1 MWSDNQET
9 VLTVHLLFKR
19 KAPAAAFAAL
29 LLTGLFTTVDPSSS
43 SADDRGWRHGG
54 SLIGEPKYPPG
65 FERFDYVNP
74 DAPKGGRI
82 NVSAS
87 GTFDT
92 LNPVPAKGELAQGMG
107 LVYETLMAPAMD
119 EIATEYGLIAEAVSY
134 PEDYSSVSY
143 RLRPQARWH
152 DGQPVTVEDVIWSFE
167 KAVELDPQR
176 QFYYQH
182 VTGAE
187 KTGENEV
194 TFTFDEKNNRE
205 LPHIIGQLLILP
217 KHWWEGTDA
226 EGKQRSIEA
235 TTLEPPLGSGPY
247 RIARVSTGST
257 LLFERVDDYWGKDLP
272 VNIGSNNFDEINYI
286 YFADRNVEFEAFKAG
301 EIDFWVENAAKR
313 WANEYN
319 FPAARDGRIVREEL
333 ENPYR
338 SQGVMV
344 GFIPNLRRDKFKDP
358 LVRKAL
364 NHAFD
369 FEELN
374 RTIFFDQYQR
384 IDSFFYGTELSG
396 SGKPEG
402 RVLEILES
410 VRDKVPPEVFAGAYT
425 NPVGGDPQKQR
436 ANLREAVKLF
446 RQSGYE
452 IRGGKM
458 VDAETGEPF
467 TFEILLNG
475 PIIERVALPYVE
487 NLKKIGVDAT
497 VRSVDAAQYANR
509 ERNRDF
515 DVIYS
520 AWAQALSPGNE
531 QFEYW
536 GSAAA
541 DREGSAN
548 YAGIADEGIDELIRK
563 VVFAPDRDELIAA
576 TQALDRV
583 LLAHQ
588 YVIPSYTSRVARI
601 AYSDRLAHSDPLP
614 TYRIGFPTIWW
625 SKDAVQ

>member
-29 LLTGLFTTVDPSSS
+29 LLTGLFTTIDSSPAN
-43 SADDRGWRHGG
+43 ADDKVWRHSS

-82 NVSAS
+82 NVSGS

-92 LNPVPAKGELAQGMG
+92 LNPILAKGELAEGMG
-107 LVYETLMAPAMD
+107 LVYERLMSSSED
-119 EIATEYGLIAEAVSY
+119 EISTEYGLIAEAVSF
-134 PEDYSSVSY
+134 PDDYSYVSY
-143 RLRPQARWH
+143 RLRPEARWH
-152 DGQPVTVEDVIWSFE
+152 DGEPITVEDVIWSFE

-205 LPHIIGQLLILP
+205 LPQIIGQLLVLP

-226 EGKQRSIEA
+226 EGRQRSIEA

-247 RIARVSTGST
+247 RIARVSPGST
-257 LLFERVDDYWGKDLP
+257 LLFERVDDYWAKDLP
-272 VNIGSNNFDEINYI
+272 VNVGSFNFDEINYT

-301 EIDFWVENAAKR
+301 ELDFWVENAAKR

-319 FPAARDGRIVREEL
+319 FPAAREGRIVREEL

-358 LVRKAL
+358 QVRKAL
-364 NHAFD
+364 NLAFD
-369 FEELN
+369 FEDLN
-374 RTIFFDQYQR
+374 RTIFFNQYQR
-384 IDSFFYGTELSG
+384 IDSFFYGTELAG

-410 VRDKVPPEVFAGAYT
+410 VRGKVPDEVFMGGYT

-446 RQSGYE
+446 RQAGYE
-452 IRGGKM
+452 IRGGNM
-458 VDAETGEPF
+458 VNAETGEPF

-487 NLKKIGVDAT
+487 NLKKIGIDAT

-509 ERNRDF
+509 ERSRDF
-515 DVIYS
+515 DIIYN
-520 AWAQALSPGNE
+520 AWGQSLSPGNE

-541 DREGSAN
+541 DRDGSAN

-563 VVFAPDRDELIAA
+563 VVFAPDREELIAA

-588 YVIPSYTSRVARI
+588 YIIPSYTSRVARI
-601 AYSDRLAHSDPLP
+601 AYSDRLAHPDPLP
-614 TYRIGFPTIWW
+614 TYGIGFPTIWW
-625 SKDAVQ
+625 SKDAAE

>member
-29 LLTGLFTTVDPSSS
+29 LLTGLFTTIDPSSS
-43 SADDRGWRHGG
+43 SADDRVWRHGG

-92 LNPVPAKGELAQGMG
+92 LNPVLAKGELAQGMG

-143 RLRPQARWH
+143 RLRPEARWH
-152 DGQPVTVEDVIWSFE
+152 DGRPVTVEDVIWSFE

-226 EGKQRSIEA
+226 EGNQRSIEA

-247 RIARVSTGST
+247 RIARVSPGST
-257 LLFERVDDYWGKDLP
+257 LLFERIDDYWGKDLP

-446 RQSGYE
+446 RQAGYE

-458 VDAETGEPF
+458 VNAETGEPF

-509 ERNRDF
+509 ERSRDF

-531 QFEYW
+531 QFEFW

>member
-43 SADDRGWRHGG
+43 SADDRVWRHGG

-143 RLRPQARWH
+143 RLRPEARWH

-247 RIARVSTGST
+247 RIARVSPGST

-446 RQSGYE
+446 RQAGYE

-548 YAGIADEGIDELIRK
+548 YAGIADEGIDELIK
-563 VVFAPDRDELIAA
+563 MVVFAPDRDELIAA